1 MAKVLFLEKKSVYKS
16 TMQIYSFYYRN
27 ICSSNIIMRKNIC
40 TYINIVL
47 ALIFA
52 VYFDTFF
59 RVINLLVFY
68 FYRNLKNIKWGSN
81 YKPNY
86 FS

>member
-1 MAKVLFLEKKSVYKS
+1 M
-16 TMQIYSFYYRN
+16 
-27 ICSSNIIMRKNIC
+27 
-40 TYINIVL
+40 YINIVL

-68 FYRNLKNIKWGSN
+68 RNFKKHREGFELQAKFFFINYIKYILCTCAKKNLFIVVSKIYVLNSAN
-81 YKPNY
+81 LHKPYK
-86 FS
+86 